1 MRKSIN
7 FLIWIVMI
15 SLVVGNIFLF
25 YSSIKLGDEISFFEQ
40 KIQKIHHE
48 NLNLE
53 KELSYVSS
61 LQYAQKLVKNLKFTK
76 KSQPSYLEKLV
87 YAFNPNQ

>member
-1 MRKSIN
+1 MKKSVSL
-7 FLIWIVMI
+7 LIWLVMI
-15 SLVVGNIFLF
+15 GLVAANIFLF
-25 YSSIKLGDEISFFEQ
+25 YSSIKLGDNISFFEQ

-53 KELSYVSS
+53 KELSYVGS
-61 LQYAQKLVKNLKFTK
+61 LQYAQKLVKNLEFTK

>member
-1 MRKSIN
+1 MRKSVSL
-7 FLIWIVMI
+7 LIWLMMI
-15 SLVVGNIFLF
+15 GLVTANIFLF
-25 YSSIKLGDEISFFEQ
+25 YLSIKLGDDISFFEQ

-53 KELSYVSS
+53 KELSYVGS
-61 LQYAQKLVKNLKFTK
+61 LQYAQKLAKNLEFTK

-87 YAFNPNQ
+87 YAFNPKQ